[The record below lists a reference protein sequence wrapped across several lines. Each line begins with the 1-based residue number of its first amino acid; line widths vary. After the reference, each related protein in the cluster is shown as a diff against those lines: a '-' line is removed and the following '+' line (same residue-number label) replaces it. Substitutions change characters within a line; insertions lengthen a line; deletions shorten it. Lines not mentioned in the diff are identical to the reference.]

1 MQRPEIV
8 SGSFLRFSTRLSVIN
23 TNKKIKIVYYSR
35 SGIFG
40 KNFEQR
46 KISGSFLFFLIIQE
60 KVSKLR
66 EIFIKLLSFQRILVF
81 SGTKY
86 VRVAIPFLHP

>member
-8 SGSFLRFSTRLSVIN
+8 SRSFLRFSTRLSVI
-23 TNKKIKIVYYSR
+23 NKKIKIVYYSR

>member
-8 SGSFLRFSTRLSVIN
+8 SRSFLRFSTRLSVI
-23 TNKKIKIVYYSR
+23 NKKIKIVYYSR

-66 EIFIKLLSFQRILVF
+66 EIFIKLLSFQRIFVF